1 MIGLIPPGLLLGIL
15 LSAGY
20 AALFHLWRG
29 RDFRDLGLFLLAAG
43 TGFAVGH
50 ILADFAGSPVPPV
63 GRVQA
68 IEATILAWVSLI
80 GIREL
85 THTD

>member
-1 MIGLIPPGLLLGIL
+1 MIALIPPGLLLGVL

-29 RDFRDLGLFLLAAG
+29 RGFRDLGLFLLAAG

-50 ILADFAGSPVPPV
+50 VLADLAGSPVPPI

-68 IEATILAWVSLI
+68 IEASILAWVSLI
-80 GIREL
+80 AVREL
-85 THTD
+85 THVE

>member
-1 MIGLIPPGLLLGIL
+1 MIAWIPPGLLLGVL

-29 RDFRDLGLFLLAAG
+29 RNFRDLGLFLLAAG
-43 TGFAVGH
+43 AGFAVGH
-50 ILADFAGSPVPPV
+50 IVADLAGSPVPPL

-68 IEATILAWVSLI
+68 IEATILAWVALI
-80 GIREL
+80 GVREL
-85 THTD
+85 THTE

>member
-1 MIGLIPPGLLLGIL
+1 MIALIPPGLLLGVL
-15 LSAGY
+15 LSTGY

-43 TGFAVGH
+43 AGFAVGH
-50 ILADFAGSPVPPV
+50 VLADLAGSPVPPV

-68 IEATILAWVSLI
+68 IEASILAWVSLI
-80 GIREL
+80 AVREL
-85 THTD
+85 THND